1 MRYELIKPS
10 QASEVCG
17 SLLEENFKESGMPGF
32 EFSLSEEVYKA
43 LDATPS
49 FIIVAFDDEVVVGL
63 CSVYVIP
70 ATHYNALVASNDTLY
85 VSPAYRKTLVAG
97 RLMAMAEREA
107 RQRGATLFQWAA
119 GEGTPL
125 DLALS
130 KRSSYRLFQKIYLK
144 EM

>member
-10 QASEVCG
+10 QALAVCG
-17 SLLEENFKESGMPGF
+17 SLLEQNFNESGMPGF
-32 EFSLSEEVYKA
+32 KFSLSEEIYKA
-43 LDATPS
+43 LDATQS
-49 FIIVAFDDEVVVGL
+49 FIIVAFDEDVVVGL

-85 VSPAYRKTLVAG
+85 VSPAYRKSLIAG

-107 RQRGATLFQWAA
+107 KQRGATLFQWAA
-119 GEGTPL
+119 GDATPL